1 MKKIHVKLLCI
12 CICFVLSNCGQSV
25 GNTEQQGVKVIS
37 RETMPINSGLVESV
51 SAKNNSEDT
60 ETNVKLLPKPV
71 YGGFINAL
79 PASPQQIPSLIAG
92 TAYESLVQR
101 QAQTEKN
108 EELNPNLTGSLLA
121 DAIKTELKSTTQVE
135 QINPALLG
143 TPFETAIR
151 QAIAFKNQQLQ
162 QQ

>member
-1 MKKIHVKLLCI
+1 MKNYYVNII
-12 CICFVLSNCGQSV
+12 CIYIIFVLSACGQSV
-25 GNTEQQGVKVIS
+25 GNTEQQGVKIIS
-37 RETMPINSGLVESV
+37 RETVPIYSELVASV

-60 ETNVKLLPKPV
+60 ETKVRLLSKPI

-79 PASPQQIPSLIAG
+79 PASPQQIPGLIAG

-101 QAQTEKN
+101 QTQSERN

-121 DAIKTELKSTTQVE
+121 NPIKTELKYELQVE
-135 QINPALLG
+135 QINPALIG